1 MGPRG
6 RVSVVDDLRTPTT
19 WRQVVVAFLAGLFVA
34 WFLLATARLLDWA
47 LPPLSWSV
55 AVVLGL
61 GALAV
66 GGYAFWFR
74 SQVRD
79 PSQQIDHV
87 QAVRTLAIAKATIR
101 VGALAV
107 GGYLLLGLVNVAKLD
122 APLPRQRAT
131 VAAVTVVV
139 GILVAIS
146 GWFLERSCQVPPS
159 DDSPGEP

>member
-6 RVSVVDDLRTPTT
+6 RVAVVDDLRTPTT
-19 WRQVVVAFLAGLFVA
+19 WRQVVVAFLAGIFVA

-55 AVVLGL
+55 AIVLGL
-61 GALAV
+61 STLAV
-66 GGYAFWFR
+66 GGYALWFR

-79 PSQQIDHV
+79 PSEQIDHV

-107 GGYLLLGLVNVAKLD
+107 GGYLLLVLVSVPQLD
-122 APLPRQRAT
+122 APLPKQRAT
-131 VAAVTVVV
+131 VAAVTVLT

-159 DDSPGEP
+159 DDLPSEP